1 LAARLLRILGALRLP
16 DWRCGVEVS
25 SLESLA
31 MPRQPFLPFILKN
44 RNGQFDVGTHALRQ
58 RPELEMIIANCLMA
72 WPNAEAQMAVLLA
85 LLLGATQSEASLA
98 LYQSLRRSSAQ
109 REALSETANIALKD
123 SNDRELLNAILNA
136 HKSVEA
142 ERNALTHGHFG
153 TYSALTDGLIWM
165 DTKTYLDTRT
175 RLELAYQIPTEEF
188 LRKVYDKT
196 RIYKDDDLTSI
207 YEGIKDIADTWD
219 KFITYL
225 RARGPDPPRDYYT
238 AYYAVD
244 RILPK
249 SWRYSVVKNSSSST
263 RIAAVKVEQE
273 ISNISGAPSPCD
285 TTGSRRAALN
295 SPRVSFIRAPALLD
309 RLDAVKDAGTL
320 SGTVECPLRTPLTSR

>member
-44 RNGQFDVGTHALRQ
+44 RNGQFDVVTHALRQ

-109 REALSETANIALKD
+109 REALSETANITLKD

-142 ERNALTHGHFG
+142 ERNELAHGHFG
-153 TYSALTDGLIWM
+153 TYRALTDGLIWM

-225 RARGPDPPRDYYT
+225 RARGPDPPRDLLYRLLCGRPHIPQEL
-238 AYYAVD
+238 A
-244 RILPK
+244 ILRREK
-249 SWRYSVVKNSSSST
+249 T
-263 RIAAVKVEQE
+263 
-273 ISNISGAPSPCD
+273 PSAQP
-285 TTGSRRAALN
+285 G
-295 SPRVSFIRAPALLD
+295 
-309 RLDAVKDAGTL
+309 
-320 SGTVECPLRTPLTSR
+320 